1 LRFPHRVGGLEGI
14 VVPPPALGRLDVSEK
29 PVRRKQAAEAIK
41 ARVNS
46 STQGRTADRTRVS
59 VTSASRHIMS
69 DELRSGYR
77 RAPCMY
83 AQQLCTV
90 WIGFMAERERE
101 RERRAAGRTDSCRA
115 ASAPRSLQKRNR
127 ATNPDVKSL
136 DLLIHYI

>member
-101 RERRAAGRTDSCRA
+101 REEGDGSDRFM
-115 ASAPRSLQKRNR
+115 PRCKCTQKPAEEKQGDQSRC
-127 ATNPDVKSL
+127 
-136 DLLIHYI
+136 